1 MKIKILY
8 VILIYLVL
16 LGCSS
21 KKNNTNDITFLK
33 STIQN
38 QIKNIQTALYVLE
51 TQKNGNPASIPYYE
65 LSNNLNNI
73 LFSNIDT
80 TFTDLDS
87 INIKKK
93 FEQLNILYH
102 QCFSK
107 SQQDPKSKL
116 LKDDADFIS
125 SFNFNYIHYNEDLAL
140 NYYLSLNRIL
150 EKHYQNI
157 YLLGSGASSCHY
169 GLIIDELGYS
179 LVINQKTDTTSI
191 LFNQNYYRL
200 NESIKVISFKS
211 ILKNNKTIPNYT
223 QKLIDKNTLL
233 IKTPIL
239 DTGTY
244 QLDIN
249 IESISSKYFKAIHPY
264 KYKFNIK

>member
-1 MKIKILY
+1 MKIKILF
-8 VILIYLVL
+8 VILIYLTL
-16 LGCSS
+16 LSCSS

-33 STIQN
+33 STVQN
-38 QIKNIQTALYVLE
+38 QIKNIETAVYVLE

-65 LSNNLNNI
+65 LSRNLNNI

-87 INIKKK
+87 VNIKNKLDK
-93 FEQLNILYH
+93 LNMLYH
-102 QCFSK
+102 QCFTK

-125 SFNFNYIHYNEDLAL
+125 SFNFKYIHYNDDLAL

-157 YLLGSGASSCHY
+157 YLLGSGASGCHLGY
-169 GLIIDELGYS
+169 IVDELGYS
-179 LVINQKTDTTSI
+179 LIINQKTDTTSI
-191 LFNQNYYRL
+191 LFNQNFYRL
-200 NESIKVISFKS
+200 NESIKIISLKS
-211 ILKNNKTIPNYT
+211 ILKNNQTITNYS

-233 IKTPIL
+233 IKTALL

-249 IESISSKYFKAIHPY
+249 IEMISSKYFKGIHPY
-264 KYKFNIK
+264 KYKFKIK